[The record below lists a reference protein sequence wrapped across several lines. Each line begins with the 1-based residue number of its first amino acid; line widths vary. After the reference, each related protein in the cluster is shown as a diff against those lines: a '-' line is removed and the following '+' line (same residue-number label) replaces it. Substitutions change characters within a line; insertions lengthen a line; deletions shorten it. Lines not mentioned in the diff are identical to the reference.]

1 MWAEF
6 LIIGFKIHRCNGWRF
21 TCFVSAKKIWH
32 VYLIHF
38 KNKFKKYIS
47 IMNSRKE
54 INVDATCLSHMTHL
68 QSKPGKIDKEPRK
81 ITLALTFWYR
91 QWGLAYT
98 ALCSFRWRPGSS
110 RLPLPGFPSYLPR
123 QCGKGRW
130 FSRQSKCIM
139 AIRIKCANISLQHN
153 IGSSELW
160 QRTLK
165 EKIQSGL
172 N

>member
-1 MWAEF
+1 M
-6 LIIGFKIHRCNGWRF
+6 
-21 TCFVSAKKIWH
+21 FVSLDNT
-32 VYLIHF
+32 VR
-38 KNKFKKYIS
+38 S
-47 IMNSRKE
+47 
-54 INVDATCLSHMTHL
+54 HL

-165 EKIQSGL
+165 KKKSKWVKLRMDQVNALWKSPL
-172 N
+172 YKPFSFLV